1 MSNHTDK
8 QFDSA
13 GRFLLPDYTQTRPF
27 SSFLPGIAGPLGIPL
42 WVFYVNRGQAIAAFG
57 VQNKDN
63 PIMEFQPA
71 NKAYQMTPAVGF
83 RTFIKAAHNGDGAT
97 FYEPFAPWGNGKTRR
112 TMAVGMNDLILREE
126 NPTLGLTTEVTYF
139 TLGGEPFAGLM
150 RRVTLTNTGH
160 RPVSLEVL
168 DGMPAVTP
176 FGVDNSALKNVGR
189 TIEAWME
196 VFNLERGIPFY
207 RLRAS
212 AADTAEVSA
221 IQAGHFYLAFTEPT
235 DKGNVSRR
243 SESLPV
249 LVDPQLIFGADTS
262 LYRPEGFI
270 KHSLSSLVQS
280 RQITVGR
287 TPSAFCGARASLA
300 PGQSVTIQSVI
311 GHVGDLSVL
320 DAHQA
325 RILAPGYAEAKHQEA
340 IDLAQSLT
348 AAVDTHTSNS
358 RFDAYVRQNFLDNV
372 LRGGW
377 PIQLGPQKKP
387 FTVHIYSRKHGD
399 LERDYNAFS
408 LADEPYS
415 QGNGNYRD
423 VNQNRRSDVLLN
435 PAVKAFN
442 LISFLGLI
450 QADGYNPLVVLG
462 SRFTVEPARRAKLQ
476 QRLGLPDSIM
486 ALLAGTFTP
495 GSVLRAIQD
504 QGLTLPLSWDELLV
518 EILAQAQ
525 QHFEADFGEGFW
537 ADHWTYNMDLVE
549 NYAAVYP
556 ERMTDLLFGSVRVPF
571 FDSPAVVRPRSQR
584 YVLAEGGPRQ
594 FNAVY
599 EDPEKEALIHAR
611 RHTGMAD
618 PNLARTRY
626 GWGDIYRVTPFAKL
640 VMLATI
646 KFATMD
652 PSGMAVELEGGKP
665 GWYDA
670 LNGLPGLFGS
680 SMPES
685 YELLRLL
692 DFLIHA
698 ADAQVTL
705 AAQTSVPLPGE
716 AADLFHQMVDLL
728 TVFDYDSAEGNT
740 FRFWVGSISARE
752 AYRAE
757 VRLGF
762 EGRETAMEL
771 ADVRAGLVRFRAKLV
786 MGIQRAEAFAP
797 VPPTYFVHQATKYD
811 VVFNEAGEVAR
822 DSQGRPFIQVHDF
835 APRALPAFLEGPVRA
850 MRVSDTASARR
861 IHKAVLAS
869 PLFDTKLGM
878 FKVNSSLAGEAHDIG
893 RARAFT
899 PGWLENESI
908 WLHMAYKYMLSL
920 LLAGLVDEF
929 YAAAKTGL
937 VPFMD
942 PAIYGRS
949 PLENSSFIVSSAH
962 PDETMHG
969 AGFVARL
976 SGSTAEFIHIWSVL
990 MAGPQPFVLEKGD
1003 LALALRPVLAAWL
1016 FDVND
1021 RVAFTF
1027 LGGCRITYHNPT
1039 RQDTYAPGM
1048 TINRIVLH
1056 PQAGES
1062 VTLAGPIVPAP
1073 HAQQVRNG
1081 EIIGMDV
1088 YLGA

>member
-1 MSNHTDK
+1 MSMQTDK
-8 QFDSA
+8 QFDAA

-27 SSFLPGIAGPLGIPL
+27 ASFLPGIAGPLGIPL
-42 WVFYVNRGQAIAAFG
+42 WVFYVNRGQGIAAFG
-57 VQNKDN
+57 IQNKDN

-71 NKAYQMTPAVGF
+71 NKAYQMTPSVGF

-97 FYEPFAPWGNGKTRR
+97 FYEPFAPWSNGKAQR
-112 TMAVGMNDLILREE
+112 TMAVGMNDLLLREE
-126 NPTLGLTTEVTYF
+126 NPTLGLTTEVAYF
-139 TLGGEPFAGLM
+139 TLSGEPFAGLM
-150 RRVTLTNTGH
+150 RRVTLTNTGQT
-160 RPVSLEVL
+160 PVSLEVL

-176 FGVDNSALKNVGR
+176 YGVDNGALKNTGR

-196 VFNLERGIPFY
+196 VFNLDRGVPYY
-207 RLRAS
+207 RLGAS

-221 IQAGHFYLAFTEPT
+221 IRAGHFYVAFTEGQSAP
-235 DKGNVSRR
+235 
-243 SESLPV
+243 LPV
-249 LVDPQLIFGADTS
+249 LVDPAVIFGADTS
-262 LYRPEGFI
+262 LYRPLGFVNQ
-270 KHSLSSLVQS
+270 SLASLVQA

-287 TPSAFCGARASLA
+287 TPSAFCAARASLA

-320 DAHQA
+320 DAHLP
-325 RILAPGYAEAKHQEA
+325 RILASGYAAAKHAEA
-340 IDLAQSLT
+340 VDLAQSLT
-348 AAVDTHTSNS
+348 DIVDTHTAHP
-358 RFDAYVRQNFLDNV
+358 RLDAYIRQNFLDNV

-377 PIQLGPQKKP
+377 PIQLGGAEKP
-387 FTVHIYSRKHGD
+387 FTVHLYSRKHGD
-399 LERDYNAFS
+399 LERDYNAFA
-408 LADEPYS
+408 LAAEPYS

-435 PAVKAFN
+435 PAVKEFN

-462 SRFTVEPARRAKLQ
+462 SRFTLEPARRAELQ
-476 QRLGLPDSIM
+476 RRLGLSDAVM
-486 ALLAGTFTP
+486 ALLTGPFTP

-504 QGLTLPLSWDELLV
+504 QQLALPLSWDELLI

-537 ADHWTYNMDLVE
+537 ADHWTYNLDLVE

-556 ERMTDLLFGSVRVPF
+556 EQMADLLFGAAQVPF

-599 EDPEKEALIHAR
+599 EDPEKESLIHAR
-611 RHTGMAD
+611 RSTGMAD
-618 PNLARTRY
+618 PNLARTRH
-626 GWGDIYRVTPFAKL
+626 GWGDIYRVTPFAKML
-640 VMLATI
+640 MLATI
-646 KFATMD
+646 KFATLD

-692 DFLIHA
+692 DFLIQA
-698 ADAQVTL
+698 ADRQEALAGPTSVHLPAEVVTL
-705 AAQTSVPLPGE
+705 FQ
-716 AADLFHQMVDLL
+716 QMMDLL
-728 TVFDYDSAEGNT
+728 TVFDYDSAGDKD

-762 EGRETAMEL
+762 DGRESALEL
-771 ADVRAGLVRFRAKLV
+771 ADVRTTLIRFRAKLAA
-786 MGIQRAEAFAP
+786 GIRRGELLGP
-797 VPPTYFVHQATKYD
+797 VPPTYFVHQVTNYE
-811 VVFNEAGEVAR
+811 VVCNEAGEAER
-822 DSQGRPFIQVHDF
+822 DGEGRPYIQAMSF
-835 APRALPAFLEGPVRA
+835 APRPLPAFLEGPVRA
-850 MRVSDTASARR
+850 MRTLTDPDSARR
-861 IHKAVLAS
+861 IHEAVLAS
-869 PLFDTKLGM
+869 GLYDAKLGM
-878 FKVNSSLAGEAHDIG
+878 FKVNASLAGEAHDIG

-962 PDETMHG
+962 PDETLHG

-976 SGSTAEFIHIWSVL
+976 SGSTAEFIHIWSVI
-990 MAGPQPFVLEKGD
+990 MAGPQPFVLEKGE
-1003 LALALRPVLAAWL
+1003 LVLALRPALAAWL

-1021 RVAFTF
+1021 QVAFTF
-1027 LGGCRITYHNPT
+1027 LGRCRITYHNPT
-1039 RQDTYAPGM
+1039 RQDTHAPSV
-1048 TINRIVLH
+1048 RIHHIILH
-1056 PQAGES
+1056 PHTS
-1062 VTLAGPIVPAP
+1062 DPMTVDGPIVPAP
-1073 HAQQVRNG
+1073 HAQRVRNG
-1081 EIIGMDV
+1081 EIMAMDV
-1088 YLGA
+1088 YLEGE